1 MLHPSFARCFVL
13 PPTRHLHPMLRASF
27 LCLSPLAGQRLH
39 EGIPPDQAGTPHAQD
54 EGRTLRPA
62 AADAAEY
69 AVAAVELVS
78 IHMHSCLGA
87 SQGRGGRHGA
97 ANGNDNRKPASG
109 AGWPTIRQSAR
120 PLPACTKYTHA
131 PCPCAPPCPS
141 GVFYLVMI
149 I

>member
-109 AGWPTIRQSAR
+109 GQDSQQCGKAHAHCPRARSIRM
-120 PLPACTKYTHA
+120 PLVLVLLRA
-131 PCPCAPPCPS
+131 PQES
-141 GVFYLVMI
+141 SIWL
-149 I
+149 